1 MDGHWHLGE
10 EDFFQDLE
18 LEKQAFMRLARRR
31 DLKKN
36 DIIFFEDDQGATCFY
51 LEKGLIKIFQI
62 SFSGKEPIFFLRRGG
77 EMFGLA
83 EVLESVPRK
92 ANAQALVPCTLYEI
106 GRREF
111 ESFLEN
117 NFRATR
123 KVITTM
129 GRRLRYLSD
138 QIGSLMVCDVRT
150 RLAKLLVYISYE
162 RLSSEESW
170 QAPAII
176 PIKLTQDQMASM
188 TGSCQQTISKFLK
201 QFQEEELITIK
212 NKKIT
217 IINPLKLLEKA
228 EI

>member
-1 MDGHWHLGE
+1 MDGHWYLE
-10 EDFFQDLE
+10 EDDFFRDLE
-18 LEKQAFMRLARRR
+18 PEKQAFMNLAHRR

-36 DIIFFEDDQGATCFY
+36 DIIFFEDDQATTCFY

-92 ANAQALVPCTLYEI
+92 ANAQALVPCILYEI
-106 GRREF
+106 GREGF
-111 ESFLEN
+111 ESFLQN

-123 KVITTM
+123 RVITTM

-138 QIGSLMVCDVRT
+138 QIGNLMVCDVGT
-150 RLAKLLVYISYE
+150 RLAKLLVFISYE
-162 RLSSEESW
+162 RLSTEENW
-170 QAPAII
+170 QKPTVI
-176 PIKLTQDQMASM
+176 PIQLTQEQMASM
-188 TGSCQQTISKFLK
+188 TGSCQQTINKFLK
-201 QFQEEELITIK
+201 QFQEEQLISVK
-212 NKKIT
+212 RKKIT

-228 EI
+228 GS